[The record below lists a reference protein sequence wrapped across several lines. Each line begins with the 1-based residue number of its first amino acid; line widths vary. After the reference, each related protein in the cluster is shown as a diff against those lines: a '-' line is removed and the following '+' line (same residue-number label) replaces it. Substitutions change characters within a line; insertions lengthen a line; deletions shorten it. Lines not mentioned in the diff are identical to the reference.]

1 MNRRAAIAALVA
13 LPAATKISVAQI
25 TTRDVIVFECP
36 GPISN
41 DAAERIKACAKMV
54 WPDTK
59 CVVLGDGMT
68 LKVLST
74 AGAEI
79 PWK

>member
-1 MNRRAAIAALVA
+1 MNRRAALAALVS

-25 TTRDVIVFECP
+25 KPRDVIVFECP
-36 GPISN
+36 GPISM
-41 DAAERIKACAKMV
+41 DAAERIKACAKLV

-68 LKVLST
+68 LKVLSES
-74 AGAEI
+74 GV
-79 PWK
+79 